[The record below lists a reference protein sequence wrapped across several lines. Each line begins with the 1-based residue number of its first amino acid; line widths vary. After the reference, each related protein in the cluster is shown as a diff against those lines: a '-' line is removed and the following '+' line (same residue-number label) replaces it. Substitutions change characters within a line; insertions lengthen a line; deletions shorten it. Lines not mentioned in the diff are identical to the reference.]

1 MNEKRGFKSRN
12 NNWVKKKK
20 NHLKKIQK
28 LQKQIQMKECTFQ
41 PKIYRKR
48 YNKCYSNKNKVSKNN
63 KKLKKV
69 KISRR
74 NIQRPIKRKK
84 KSQQNKEK

>member
-28 LQKQIQMKECTFQ
+28 LQK
-41 PKIYRKR
+41 
-48 YNKCYSNKNKVSKNN
+48 
-63 KKLKKV
+63 
-69 KISRR
+69 
-74 NIQRPIKRKK
+74 
-84 KSQQNKEK
+84 